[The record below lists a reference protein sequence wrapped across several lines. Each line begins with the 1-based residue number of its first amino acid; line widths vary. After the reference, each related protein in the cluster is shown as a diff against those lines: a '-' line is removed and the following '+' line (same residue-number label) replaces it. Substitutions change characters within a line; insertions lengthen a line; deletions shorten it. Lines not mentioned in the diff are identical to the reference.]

1 MLNMPGMP
9 SPPQNLPARREPGS
23 LAEVLP
29 PVEAGGPWD
38 AVLPP
43 WWPRRRDEWADWWD
57 YACGCARMLR
67 TGQPPPTI
75 QVFAPVVEPG
85 EHALLSADI
94 GYSRRYG
101 ADTEYQ
107 PAPLVLL
114 GRPGTMVGALAVRE
128 LINRRRKN
136 AAEAQ
141 AAVRWRE
148 HETASVIVTTE
159 RLVCN
164 PASYGQVSVLHDAVA
179 AIYPDLQQWQLTLGF
194 EDRYPPIR
202 LSGPAAPALS
212 LWCARFVLGPD
223 RWHKDP
229 RLAALFG

>member
-1 MLNMPGMP
+1 MLNMPGTP

-107 PAPLVLL
+107 LAPLVLL
-114 GRPGTMVGALAVRE
+114 GKPGTMVGALAIRGM
-128 LINRRRKN
+128 INRHRKK

-141 AAVRWRE
+141 AAPLARARDRFGDRDHATPDMYPVVR
-148 HETASVIVTTE
+148 T
-159 RLVCN
+159 
-164 PASYGQVSVLHDAVA
+164 GQHLARHGRGHL
-179 AIYPDLQQWQLTLGF
+179 P
-194 EDRYPPIR
+194 
-202 LSGPAAPALS
+202 GPAAIGVDAG
-212 LWCARFVLGPD
+212 V
-223 RWHKDP
+223 
-229 RLAALFG
+229 